1 MGLVGDGMDVAAAVG
16 LGLARPDGL
25 ERALALL
32 LDAEDAGA
40 AGMALLGPAIGV
52 PASRGRDGAAVV
64 PAKPEPRFGRDT
76 AIEAA
81 PDAPRPPVRVA
92 PVRVAPGAAE
102 PRPGVMPAAGGPGRG
117 RVGGKAVGAA
127 EPARTVREAI
137 RQPIRAP
144 IRAPIQGPIQA
155 PVQVGMARGS
165 RPGPA
170 PGGVPGRVAAG
181 APVVGAVLGT
191 VRPALLL
198 ARVRAAPAP
207 VGVPADPVRRPVPAG
222 GGAGGPVLGD
232 AADRVVA
239 APKTVRGVLPRGG
252 VRRGAD
258 RPAAEADA
266 RTDEPGADRPGDDVR
281 TPAMAPREPAA
292 GAQGGAV
299 LLDGRL
305 VGRWLMERMGQAAS
319 RPAVGMTGF
328 DPRQSAA
335 WRGDA

>member
-40 AGMALLGPAIGV
+40 AGVALLGPAIGV
-52 PASRGRDGAAVV
+52 PASRGRDGAAVA
-64 PAKPEPRFGRDT
+64 PAEPEPRFGTDM

-81 PDAPRPPVRVA
+81 APAAAGPGRIGAGADAPRPPVRVA
-92 PVRVAPGAAE
+92 PVVAG

-117 RVGGKAVGAA
+117 RVGGKAVGVA
-127 EPARTVREAI
+127 EPARTVRG
-137 RQPIRAP
+137 PIRG
-144 IRAPIQGPIQA
+144 GPIQA
-155 PVQVGMARGS
+155 GVAGVVARGP

-170 PGGVPGRVAAG
+170 PGGVPGPVAAG
-181 APVVGAVLGT
+181 APVDGAVRGT

-207 VGVPADPVRRPVPAG
+207 VGVPADPVRRLVPAG
-222 GGAGGPVLGD
+222 GASGPVLGN
-232 AADRVVA
+232 AADRVLA

-252 VRRGAD
+252 VRWAD

-281 TPAMAPREPAA
+281 TPAMAPREPPA

-335 WRGDA
+335 WRGDV